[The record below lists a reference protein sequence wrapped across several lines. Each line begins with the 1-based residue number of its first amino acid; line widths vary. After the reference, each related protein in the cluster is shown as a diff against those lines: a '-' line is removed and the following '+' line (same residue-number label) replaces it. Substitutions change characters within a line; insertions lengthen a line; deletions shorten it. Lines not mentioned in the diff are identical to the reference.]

1 MNFKDE
7 YKKEINELSPGE
19 AAAERIRDGVMKRLS
34 EQSVDI
40 KPKKTPLLL
49 GKIAAIS
56 AAACLVIGVTTVI
69 TVNGFKL
76 IGNTNFSGNVMAPGN
91 AAPDTAGNDL
101 NGASPS
107 FDAAGEGIMI
117 GGTQQAPDCTAPIII
132 AFNDSDCT
140 VFFNGTEHR
149 YTAQKSIMDTNGSE
163 NTAKPSDTL
172 SGTDYFT
179 AHSEEDGR
187 SFHIAFDGDKLMV
200 YDMEYNLVETYV
212 KDE

>member
-7 YKKEINELSPGE
+7 YKKEINELSPDE
-19 AAAERIRDGVMKRLS
+19 AAAERIREGVMKRLA
-34 EQSVDI
+34 EQSADI
-40 KPKKTPLLL
+40 KPKKNPLPL

-76 IGNTNFSGNVMAPGN
+76 IGNTNFAGNTMAPGN

-101 NGASPS
+101 NGTIMSIGT
-107 FDAAGEGIMI
+107 AGEGAMNDA
-117 GGTQQAPDCTAPIII
+117 QPAPGCAAPIII

-140 VFFNGTEHR
+140 VFFNGTEKK
-149 YTAQKSIMDTNGSE
+149 YTVPKSIEDITGSE
-163 NTAKPSDTL
+163 NTAKPSDAV

-179 AHSEEDGR
+179 AQSKEDGR
-187 SFHIAFDGDKLMV
+187 SFYIAFDGDKLTV

-212 KDE
+212 RDE